1 MTVVV
6 LDYLVA
12 MGSPVLCQL
21 LPNSFFRDILPCRFG
36 LCQQTKTYLPQ
47 LCCQGLKWNG
57 SVTSVYLV
65 KFHLLTARG
74 AHKGGGRA
82 KGGQRRASE
91 ALSKPLDGRIL
102 VLNEHCQMI
111 GCQCKL
117 TTDLSRI
124 REEFQQFRLISCHQ

>member
-1 MTVVV
+1 MEDVKTGDQRRRRV
-6 LDYLVA
+6 LGLN
-12 MGSPVLCQL
+12 L
-21 LPNSFFRDILPCRFG
+21 LPVELEG
-36 LCQQTKTYLPQ
+36 
-47 LCCQGLKWNG
+47 G

-102 VLNEHCQMI
+102 VLNEHCLMI